1 MGGTNDN
8 GQETNVTIVPN
19 PFSETTT
26 ITISDNV
33 DLKNTTIDIYNILGM
48 KVKSLAVTQSSLTL
62 NKENLQPG
70 VYMLRLNSNNATKF
84 TSRFVVR

>member
-1 MGGTNDN
+1 MEKLT
-8 GQETNVTIVPN
+8 QL
-19 PFSETTT
+19 FSETTT

-33 DLKNTTIDIYNILGM
+33 DLKNASIDIYNILGM
-48 KVKSLAVTQSSLTL
+48 KIKTLAVTQSTLTL

-70 VYMLRLNSNNATKF
+70 VYMLRLNSDNTTKF